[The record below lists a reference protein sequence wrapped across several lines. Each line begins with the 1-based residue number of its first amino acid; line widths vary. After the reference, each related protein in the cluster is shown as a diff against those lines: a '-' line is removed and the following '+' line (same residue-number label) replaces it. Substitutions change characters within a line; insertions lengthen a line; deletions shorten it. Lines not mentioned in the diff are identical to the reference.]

1 MTALALMFALQQ
13 VNPSPFVILDEVDA
27 ALDDANVD
35 RFGEAL
41 ERLGRERQFLVV
53 THNHAT
59 MARASALYG
68 VHLDESGTSHL
79 VSVRLDGVGENAPAS
94 SAQATA

>member
-1 MTALALMFALQQ
+1 MTALALMLALQQ

-27 ALDDANVD
+27 ALDDANVE
-35 RFGEAL
+35 RFGQVL

-68 VHLDESGTSHL
+68 VHLDESGASHL
-79 VSVRLDGVGENAPAS
+79 VSARLAELGQAS
-94 SAQATA
+94 RPSAVSA